1 MTKFNQAL
9 IAGASSIALV
19 AGAMTL
25 MTSAANAGM
34 NCSTNS
40 YTGNT
45 SCYGSGGTFSST
57 YNKYTGGSSY
67 FGMDNNGNYY
77 SGSCSSNRYSGTT
90 TCY

>member
-40 YTGNT
+40 YTGQT

-57 YNKYTGGSSY
+57 TNMHTGVSSY
-67 FGMDNNGNYY
+67 FGRDNNGNSY
-77 SGSCSSNRYSGTT
+77 SGSCSTNIHTGIT